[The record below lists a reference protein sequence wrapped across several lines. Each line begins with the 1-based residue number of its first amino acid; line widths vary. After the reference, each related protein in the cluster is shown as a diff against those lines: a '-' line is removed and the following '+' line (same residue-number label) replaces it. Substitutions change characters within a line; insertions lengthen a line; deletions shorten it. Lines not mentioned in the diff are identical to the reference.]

1 MELNDILIFKKAILN
16 EVEGY
21 EFYKMAAHNAEDE
34 MSKRLLNE
42 MANEE
47 RDHLEWLRD
56 VFQKLGGVDEDRF
69 KLSLMDTPVS
79 PNIFTWD
86 NVSVK
91 NPSLAVSIF
100 GMAMTF
106 ERESVALYQDAM
118 ADSED
123 ENAKRVFEILLKWEK
138 GHLEKFS
145 KAYERYSED
154 WWAEQNFH
162 PF

>member
-1 MELNDILIFKKAILN
+1 MELKDIHIFKKAILN

-21 EFYKMAAHNAEDE
+21 EFYKMAAHSAEDPE
-34 MSKRLLNE
+34 AKRLFNE

-69 KLSLMDTPVS
+69 KLSMLEMPQS
-79 PNIFTWD
+79 PGIFTWE

-106 ERESVALYQDAM
+106 ERESVALYESAM
-118 ADSED
+118 AESVD
-123 ENAKRVFEILLKWEK
+123 ENAKRVFEILLHWEE
-138 GHLEKFS
+138 GHLQRFS
-145 KAYERYSED
+145 KAYEVYSED
-154 WWAEQNFH
+154 WWADQNFH

>member
-106 ERESVALYQDAM
+106 ERESVALYQEAM

>member
-1 MELNDILIFKKAILN
+1 MTTRDLEIFKKAILN

-21 EFYKMAAHNAEDE
+21 EFYKMAAAHAEEDQA
-34 MSKRLLNE
+34 KKLFTQ

-56 VFQKLGGVDEDRF
+56 VFQKLGARDEDRF
-69 KLSLMDTPVS
+69 KLSMLETPIS
-79 PNIFTWD
+79 PNIFNWD

-91 NPSLAVSIF
+91 NPSLAVSIY
-100 GMAMTF
+100 GIAMTF
-106 ERESVALYQDAM
+106 ERGSIELYKRAIEDTDNDDA
-118 ADSED
+118 
-123 ENAKRVFEILLKWEK
+123 KKVFEILLNWEK

-145 KAYERYSED
+145 SAYEHHSGD
-154 WWAEQNFH
+154 WWADQNFH